1 LTVPSI
7 EEGLA
12 MWRETGR
19 FQAMDYT
26 GKTHSV
32 LIEVDMLDT
41 PHGPIEQ
48 GGEGGWIF
56 CWLVDMLDTPHGPI
70 EGITR
75 FITDDGHRLY
85 RISKGVYQ
93 TWDDGTSLTS
103 TDPAAP

>member
-1 LTVPSI
+1 
-7 EEGLA
+7 

-32 LIEVDMLDT
+32 LIE
-41 PHGPIEQ
+41 
-48 GGEGGWIF
+48 
-56 CWLVDMLDTPHGPI
+56 VDMLDTPHGPI